1 MKIIKDSKHKL
12 LIQKIKRVA
21 EIIDSDS
28 PSEENVYEAIID
40 FILVFEHVIKKIL
53 YAKNKLLIYNF
64 DLDINKVNV
73 ILKNQKNTLF
83 TIQLSEALPRYIK
96 IFPKSKLSK
105 QEESIE
111 ILITNRNKLEHDI
124 DIKNMQSKEEIMGV
138 LSGVFPIF
146 LTEAEKILGTLPS
159 TKIKKEKT
167 YSEKDIQNIYDS
179 IVLSKIKNYKRN
191 SFGILPVT
199 SDEVTNFN
207 PRIGMLADKS
217 IYGARVSSVL
227 SQGINYGIGNE
238 RCPRCSNFSFSKK
251 SQLNSM
257 IFSSVLNRGASDLY
271 ICSNCNL
278 ELTDLEYDAV
288 QRLKAEGKITGSGL
302 LYGI

>member
-12 LIQKIKRVA
+12 LIQKIKRIS

-28 PSEENVYEAIID
+28 PSEENIYEAIID
-40 FILVFEHVIKKIL
+40 FILVFEHVVKKIL

-64 DLDINKVNV
+64 GLDINKVNV

-138 LSGVFPIF
+138 LSAVFPIF
-146 LTEAEKILGTLPS
+146 LAEAEKVLGTLPS

-179 IVLSKIKNYKRN
+179 IVLSKIKNYKKN
-191 SFGILPVT
+191 SFGISVT
-199 SDEVTNFN
+199 SDEVMSFN
-207 PRIGMLADKS
+207 PRIGALADEN
-217 IYGARVSSVL
+217 IYSARVSSVL
-227 SQGINYGIGNE
+227 SQGMNYGLGNE

-251 SQLNSM
+251 SQFNSM
-257 IFSSVLNRGASDLY
+257 ILSSALNRSAPDLY

-288 QRLKAEGKITGSGL
+288 QRLKVEGKITGSGL